1 MKIATIGTSI
11 ITRKFAAAVALVPN
25 IELAGAFSRSAERAA
40 VFASE
45 IGAPEAF
52 SSLDELFAS
61 GVDSVYVGTPN
72 GTHADIA
79 RRAIDA
85 GVHVFL
91 EKPAVPD
98 STEFEDLV
106 RRAEDRG
113 VVLFEGMRNVHDPGF
128 KKLKS
133 LVPQVGIIR
142 AVSFQLCQRSSR
154 YDSVL
159 AGGKP
164 NIFNP
169 ALAGGALWD
178 LGVYCLSAMVDLF
191 GQPEDLS
198 AFRVPVPT
206 GADGIGRALLR
217 YPGFIGEVCYSK
229 ITASSRPSE
238 IQGELGTLLIDSITA
253 PRHLTFRGIDGG
265 REDYEVSGEA
275 NNLVYVI
282 TRFAELVEGTDG
294 SADTART
301 LAALRLTE
309 EISGRSHR

>member
-11 ITRKFAAAVALVPN
+11 ITRKFAAAAALVPD
-25 IELAGAFSRSAERAA
+25 IELAGAFSRSAERAT

-45 IGAPEAF
+45 IGAPKAF
-52 SSLDELFAS
+52 SSLDNLFAS
-61 GVDSVYVGTPN
+61 GVESVYVGTPN
-72 GTHADIA
+72 GTHGEIA
-79 RRAIDA
+79 RAAIDA
-85 GVHVFL
+85 GIHVFL

-98 STEFEDLV
+98 STQFEDLV

-133 LVPQVGIIR
+133 LLPQVGIIR
-142 AVSFQLCQRSSR
+142 ATSFQLCQRSSR

-164 NIFNP
+164 NIFDP

-191 GQPEDLS
+191 DQPDEIS
-198 AFRVPVPT
+198 AAQIPVAT
-206 GADGIGRALLR
+206 GADGIGRALLK

-253 PRHLTFRGIDGG
+253 PRRLAFEGIDGG
-265 REDYEVSGEA
+265 REEYKVPGEA

-282 TRFAELVEGTDG
+282 TRFTQLVQGADPT
-294 SADTART
+294 ADTERT
-301 LAALRLTE
+301 LAVLRLAE
-309 EISGRSHR
+309 EIARRTHQ

>member
-11 ITRKFAAAVALVPN
+11 ITRKFAAAVALVPSL
-25 IELAGAFSRSAERAA
+25 ELAGAYSRSAERAA

-45 IGAPEAF
+45 IGAPEGFA
-52 SSLDELFAS
+52 SLGKLFAS
-61 GVDSVYVGTPN
+61 GVESVYVGTPN
-72 GTHADIA
+72 GTHGEIA
-79 RRAIDA
+79 RVAIDA

-98 STEFEDLV
+98 STRFEELV
-106 RRAEDRG
+106 RRAEDRN

-133 LVPQVGIIR
+133 LLPKVGIIR
-142 AVSFQLCQRSSR
+142 AASFQLCQRSSR

-164 NIFNP
+164 NIFDP
-169 ALAGGALWD
+169 ALEGGALWD

-198 AFRVPVPT
+198 AAQVPVPT
-206 GADGIGRALLR
+206 GVDGIGRALLR
-217 YPGFIGEVCYSK
+217 YPGFLGEVCYSK
-229 ITASSRPSE
+229 ITTSSRPSE

-253 PRHLTFRGIDGG
+253 PRHLTFEGNDGV
-265 REDYEVSGEA
+265 REYFDIPGEA
-275 NNLVYVI
+275 NNLVYEI
-282 TRFAELVEGTDG
+282 KRFTQLVEGADA
-294 SADTART
+294 SMDTART
-301 LAALRLTE
+301 LAVLRLAE
-309 EISGRSHR
+309 EISGRTHQ